1 MDFFEIAN
9 EGIPSKCKSCKLNK
23 KEAKKRVEKKV
34 LNTHVIRPDSDVL
47 IILEKP
53 VDVLVY
59 ATLNK
64 LFKKYDLKFDL
75 VNGIECV
82 LKKDADYP
90 SPIHSIYT
98 SCNTVKS
105 LDFSKYKV
113 IITEGRST
121 YAVTESSDLRY
132 YHDFTEITF
141 NQTYFYKHLK
151 HLDRLIRVYPLPAI
165 NEFMTLSSNTLTML
179 DVWERFY
186 VNTQLERVSLFIA
199 SYKEEKLEPFN
210 IIKVE
215 DPNEFL
221 KQHLNYNGYLA
232 WDLEIASN
240 NSIIS
245 LQMFSEY
252 SIICITMSFD
262 GKTGYYLPFD
272 KINKRVLRQFLLNK
286 KSILANGK
294 YDTKCLHN
302 AGISDIIIEDDVI
315 LMNKVLN
322 TTRMSNSIKSLAWLI
337 GFGGYDSELDAYTD
351 KYKIKNYGD
360 IPENILI
367 PYATIDS
374 IVTYR
379 LWEYAIENAKIQPE
393 PFNAYRKYIVP
404 ALEVFKSAEIE
415 GVPIDI
421 EYLKSFNH
429 QLAFE
434 IEEVSKKIYD
444 YIGYSFNISSL
455 DELGDALKKKGLP
468 PISLNKKKIYKTGEP
483 ELLQWKKQGF
493 EEISDLIS
501 SFRELSTL
509 RKTFVGNTG
518 NAIDTSK
525 NESEEIEDNSFFV
538 LDYELVQEEKID
550 GIVKFIA
557 SDNKIHPSFGVA
569 MTDSGRASCNNPN
582 FQNQPK
588 QGKYAKRFRKIY
600 NCPTDWYYG
609 GFDYSGFQL
618 RIAAIYSKDENML
631 DAFINRGGDLHSA
644 TAQIVFA
651 RNMTL
656 DEFIANKNKQPYKK
670 WRFEAKSVNFLFLFS
685 GSYSLMYDNIDAWG
699 MTDVEEYIEKNNL
712 TVLSLHNRTDKDK
725 KILTVCKDIQDRFF
739 LLYPRLKEWFE
750 NSHTFARAN
759 GYIDSPLGG
768 RRHLPRLLKEFTQDN
783 GGKLKNQFNISLNSP
798 VQNFEAFTVYEAM
811 AKIHEDLNRYKMK
824 SKLIGSVH
832 DEITHFIYKP
842 EVKDVYEIAKK
853 HMFISTEVY
862 GCPITAELGIGY
874 IWGFDTEATDKNI
887 DKFLKGNFIKITYE
901 DEKNTLQEYENIAY
915 DIDDIKEEFLKKF
928 PSVEIKKIDII
939 H

>member
-9 EGIPSKCKSCKLNK
+9 EGTPSKCESCKLNK
-23 KEAKKRVEKKV
+23 KESKKKVEKKV
-34 LNTHVIRPDSDVL
+34 LNKHIFKPDSDVL
-47 IILEKP
+47 FILEKP
-53 VDVLVY
+53 VDYIVY
-59 ATLNK
+59 ATLEK
-64 LFKKYDLKFDL
+64 LFTKYNIKFDL
-75 VNGIECV
+75 VNGMECI
-82 LKKDADYP
+82 LKKDTDYP
-90 SPIHSIYT
+90 SPVYSIYT
-98 SCNTVKS
+98 SCNTVRP
-105 LDFSKYKV
+105 LDLSKYKV
-113 IITEGRST
+113 IVTEGRST

-132 YHDFTEITF
+132 YHDFIEITF
-141 NQTYFYKHLK
+141 NQTYFYKQIK
-151 HLDRLIRVYPLPAI
+151 DSDRLIRVYPLPTI
-165 NEFMTLSSNTLTML
+165 NEFMTLSSNTLTIL

-186 VNTQLERVSLFIA
+186 VTTQLEKVSNFINT
-199 SYKEEKLEPFN
+199 YQEEKLEPYTLV
-210 IIKVE
+210 KVD
-215 DPNEFL
+215 DPNQFL
-221 KQHLNYNGYLA
+221 KDHLEYDGYLA

-245 LQMFSEY
+245 LQMFGEY
-252 SIICITMSFD
+252 SVICITMSFD

-272 KINKRVLRQFLLNK
+272 KINKRLLRQFLLNK

-302 AGISDIIIEDDVI
+302 EGITGIKIEDDVI

-337 GFGGYDSELDAYTD
+337 GMGGYDSELDLYTD

-360 IPENILI
+360 IPENVLL

-379 LWEYAIENAKIQPE
+379 LWEYARKNAEIQPE
-393 PFNAYRKYIVP
+393 PYNAYRKYIVP
-404 ALEVFKSAEIE
+404 ALEVFKCAEIE
-415 GVPIDI
+415 GVPIDM
-421 EYLKSFNH
+421 EYLKKFNQ
-429 QLAFE
+429 QLIEE
-434 IEEVSKKIYD
+434 IEIVSKKIHD
-444 YIGYSFNISSL
+444 YIGYSFNINSL
-455 DELGDALKKKGLP
+455 DELGEALKRKGLP
-468 PISLNKKKIYKTGEP
+468 PISLSKKKTYKTGEP

-509 RKTFVGNTG
+509 RKTFVGNT
-518 NAIDTSK
+518 IETVDS
-525 NESEEIEDNSFFV
+525 SEQSNTENDNFFV
-538 LDYELVQEEKID
+538 VDSEIIIEQERID

-600 NCPTDWYYG
+600 HCPTDWYYG

-618 RIAAIYSKDENML
+618 RIASIYSKDENML

-670 WRFEAKSVNFLFLFS
+670 WRFEAKAINFLFLFS

-699 MTDVEEYIEKNNL
+699 MTDIEEYIEKNNL
-712 TVLSLHNRTDKDK
+712 TILSLHNKSDKDK

-750 NSHTFARAN
+750 NSHIFARAN

-783 GGKLKNQFNISLNSP
+783 GGKLKNQLNISLNSP

-811 AKIHEDLNRYKMK
+811 TKIHEDLNKYKMK

-842 EVKDVYEIAKK
+842 EVKDLYEIAKE
-853 HMFISTEVY
+853 HMFIPTEVY

-915 DIDDIKEEFLKKF
+915 DIDDIRQEFLKKF
-928 PSVEIKKIDII
+928 PNLEIKKIDII